1 MPWLVDSTYALAA
14 VIITNIWIG
23 IPFSMAV
30 FHSGLQSLPKEL
42 LEAAELDGAGPV
54 QRFFRV
60 ILPLLKPLTTIVFI
74 LSVTY
79 TVKVFDLIFVL
90 TGGGPADATQTLAIY
105 SYKLSF
111 RADGFRARGRRRQRA
126 DHHLALL
133 RLLLHPLLQAEP
145 DGGGDLMRRRDRR
158 GRDWLKIVVRLA
170 DRRVPALSALLDDQC
185 LAAAARGAARPSRHP
200 GIRIPLILD
209 SYRSVLA

>member
-1 MPWLVDSTYALAA
+1 MPWLVDTTYALAA

-60 ILPLLKPLTTIVFI
+60 TLPLLRPLTSIVFI

-90 TGGGPADATQTLAIY
+90 TGGGPADATQTLAIIPT
-105 SYKLSF
+105 SSPS
-111 RADGFRARGRRRQRA
+111 GR
-126 DHHLALL
+126 
-133 RLLLHPLLQAEP
+133 
-145 DGGGDLMRRRDRR
+145 
-158 GRDWLKIVVRLA
+158 WI
-170 DRRVPALSALLDDQC
+170 SAT
-185 LAAAARGAARPSRHP
+185 ARPS
-200 GIRIPLILD
+200 
-209 SYRSVLA
+209 ATC